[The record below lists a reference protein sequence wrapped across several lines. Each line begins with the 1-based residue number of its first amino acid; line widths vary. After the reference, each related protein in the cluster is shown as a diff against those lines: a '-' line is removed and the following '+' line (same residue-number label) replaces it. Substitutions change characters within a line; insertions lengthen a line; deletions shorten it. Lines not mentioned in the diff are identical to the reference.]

1 MSMKRLRGRF
11 RMIGRVGEE
20 EVLLVVAKRRVCV

>member
-1 MSMKRLRGRF
+1 MSMKRFRGRF

-20 EVLLVVAKRRVCV
+20 EVLLVVVKWRVCV